1 MSLTLIMGP
10 MFAGKTSHILSIVRR
25 YASIG
30 KQVLVVNHALDTRY
44 LNANE
49 IVTHSGERIPCLTTN
64 TLNTL
69 TDEFLN
75 PFDVIVVDEAQF
87 FTGLVTLVEFVVD
100 TLGKK
105 LVLVGLNGD
114 SNRALF
120 GDLSLCIP
128 LADSITLLSALC
140 ADCNDGTYAP
150 FTRRKCDSDQQI
162 VVGGPA
168 VYEPVCRKCYHRQNQ

>member
-1 MSLTLIMGP
+1 

-30 KQVLVVNHALDTRY
+30 KQALVVNHALDTRY

-69 TDEFLN
+69 TDEFLH

-120 GDLSLCIP
+120 GELTLCIP
-128 LADSITLLSALC
+128 LADSSLSCLHC
-140 ADCNDGTYAP
+140 V
-150 FTRRKCDSDQQI
+150 QI
-162 VVGGPA
+162 ATTARMHPLHA
-168 VYEPVCRKCYHRQNQ
+168 VNVTQTNKLS